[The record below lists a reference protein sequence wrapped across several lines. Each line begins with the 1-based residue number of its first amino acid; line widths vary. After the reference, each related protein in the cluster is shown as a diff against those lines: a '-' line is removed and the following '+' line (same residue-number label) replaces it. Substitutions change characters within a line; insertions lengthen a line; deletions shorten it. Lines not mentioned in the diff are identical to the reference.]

1 MFRLFF
7 GVLGLIQKMDA
18 LLQTDFPGLICR
30 RGKVRDLYD
39 LGDRMVMIATD
50 RISAF
55 DWVMPNPIPGKGKI
69 LTQMSIF
76 WFKLLGIGEQ
86 LLSVNPMEMGEPF
99 ASNASTLDG
108 RTLLVKKTKVIPFE
122 CVVRGYLAGSGWKE
136 YCETGTVGGVT
147 LQKGLVQ
154 ASKLEEPI
162 FTPATKAET
171 GHDVNIAHE
180 DMRDA
185 LGAKLGDYLREKSL
199 EIYSRA
205 AKHALGKGLILADT
219 KFEFGTIGDKILLID
234 EVLTPDSS
242 RYWDLAVYQTGVSPD
257 SFDKQFMRDWLET
270 TGWDKQSPPPALP
283 NEIVEKTL
291 FRYRKARDLI
301 VGN

>member
-1 MFRLFF
+1 
-7 GVLGLIQKMDA
+7 MDA

-122 CVVRGYLAGSGWKE
+122 CVVRGYLAGSG
-136 YCETGTVGGVT
+136 
-147 LQKGLVQ
+147 
-154 ASKLEEPI
+154 
-162 FTPATKAET
+162 
-171 GHDVNIAHE
+171 
-180 DMRDA
+180 
-185 LGAKLGDYLREKSL
+185 
-199 EIYSRA
+199 
-205 AKHALGKGLILADT
+205 
-219 KFEFGTIGDKILLID
+219 
-234 EVLTPDSS
+234 
-242 RYWDLAVYQTGVSPD
+242 
-257 SFDKQFMRDWLET
+257 
-270 TGWDKQSPPPALP
+270 
-283 NEIVEKTL
+283 
-291 FRYRKARDLI
+291 
-301 VGN
+301 